1 MSTPCGLEKFSRIDE
16 EKEISQKRE
25 EIFEEQESAEEKEEP
40 TSVEDKEKDQHS
52 ECRRIVDES
61 PPKSKSVPFTNILK
75 SKQKKKVEFNT
86 NFGENFSGCL
96 YQSASFVGCR
106 RHLSIWKKKF
116 KELCSPKRAPR
127 TNGLSIHVSA
137 MLLNQIP

>member
-1 MSTPCGLEKFSRIDE
+1 MWIGKILKNRWRKRDFT
-16 EKEISQKRE
+16 KRE

-61 PPKSKSVPFTNILK
+61 PPKSKSVPFTNTLK

-86 NFGENFSGCL
+86 NLVKIFQDV
-96 YQSASFVGCR
+96 YIKV
-106 RHLSIWKKKF
+106 
-116 KELCSPKRAPR
+116 P
-127 TNGLSIHVSA
+127 
-137 MLLNQIP
+137 LL